1 MLCLE
6 LRQIVIVNPQDI
18 NIEYMV
24 QQRVV
29 VSYGRHVT
37 LLYFAEGS
45 GAA

>member
-1 MLCLE
+1 MLRKKSTALI
-6 LRQIVIVNPQDI
+6 LKIYIA
-18 NIEYMV
+18 YMV

-37 LLYFAEGS
+37 LLHFAEGS